1 MVICKTNIHKTVIE
15 MKFFFLPFLYLA
27 LFLVSCGS
35 SSSKNEKEKINYDY
49 QGACYENDFEK
60 AHLIINKMKSEA
72 EDFRNSNQL
81 TEEKF
86 WGGTDYSN
94 QDKYANM
101 VRSYLEGVDYVY
113 NAEIRLLLQDNSVEN
128 SKRIVFLLNEMDGEI
143 AKYQDNAVYYD
154 IEQQAKKISIRI
166 RENVASLADEM
177 GNTDLS
183 DKIKNYYCPVKLL
196 QR

>member
-1 MVICKTNIHKTVIE
+1 MKGSRNNNIRIAKYMRKVKLLATCWLVFFICI
-15 MKFFFLPFLYLA
+15 A
-27 LFLVSCGS
+27 CGQKKS
-35 SSSKNEKEKINYDY
+35 NYDY

-72 EDFRNSNQL
+72 EDFHNSNQL
-81 TEEKF
+81 RKEKS
-86 WGGTDYSN
+86 WGGNDYSN

-113 NAEIRLLLQDNSVEN
+113 NAEIRFLLQDNSVEN
-128 SKRIVFLLNEMDGEI
+128 SKRIVFLLSEMDGEI
-143 AKYQDNAVYYD
+143 AKYQNDAVYTD
-154 IEQQAKKISIRI
+154 IEQQAKEISIRV

-183 DKIKNYYCPVKLL
+183 DKIKNAIPQSYENSKDVLN
-196 QR
+196 

>member
-1 MVICKTNIHKTVIE
+1 MKGSRNNNIRIAKYMRKVKLLATCWLVFFICI
-15 MKFFFLPFLYLA
+15 A
-27 LFLVSCGS
+27 CGQKKS
-35 SSSKNEKEKINYDY
+35 NYDY

-72 EDFRNSNQL
+72 EDFHNSNQL
-81 TEEKF
+81 RKEKS

-113 NAEIRLLLQDNSVEN
+113 NAEIRFLLQDNSVEN
-128 SKRIVFLLNEMDGEI
+128 SKRIVFLLSEMDGEI
-143 AKYQDNAVYYD
+143 AKYQNDAVYTD
-154 IEQQAKKISIRI
+154 IEQQAKEISIRV

-183 DKIKNYYCPVKLL
+183 DKIKNAIPQSYKNSKDVLN
-196 QR
+196 

>member
-1 MVICKTNIHKTVIE
+1 MKGSRNNNIRIAKYMRKVKLLATCWLVFFICI
-15 MKFFFLPFLYLA
+15 A
-27 LFLVSCGS
+27 CGQKKS
-35 SSSKNEKEKINYDY
+35 NYDY

-81 TEEKF
+81 REKKF

-113 NAEIRLLLQDNSVEN
+113 NAEIRFLLQDNSVEN
-128 SKRIVFLLNEMDGEI
+128 SKRIVFLLSEMDGEI
-143 AKYQDNAVYYD
+143 AKYQNDAVYTD
-154 IEQQAKKISIRI
+154 IEQQAKEISIRV

-183 DKIKNYYCPVKLL
+183 DKIKNAIPQSYENNKDVLN
-196 QR
+196 

>member
-1 MVICKTNIHKTVIE
+1 MKGSRNNNIRIAKYMRKVKLLATCWLVFFICI
-15 MKFFFLPFLYLA
+15 A
-27 LFLVSCGS
+27 CGQKKS
-35 SSSKNEKEKINYDY
+35 NYDY

-72 EDFRNSNQL
+72 EDFHNSNQL
-81 TEEKF
+81 RKEKL

-113 NAEIRLLLQDNSVEN
+113 NAEIRFLLQDNSVEN
-128 SKRIVFLLNEMDGEI
+128 SKRIVFLLSEMDGEI
-143 AKYQDNAVYYD
+143 AKYQNDAVYTD
-154 IEQQAKKISIRI
+154 IEQQAKEISIRV

-183 DKIKNYYCPVKLL
+183 DKIKNAIPQSYENSKDVLN
-196 QR
+196 

>member
-1 MVICKTNIHKTVIE
+1 MKGSRNNNIRIAKYMRKVKLLATCWLVFFICI
-15 MKFFFLPFLYLA
+15 A
-27 LFLVSCGS
+27 CGQKKS
-35 SSSKNEKEKINYDY
+35 NYDY

-72 EDFRNSNQL
+72 EDFHNSNQL
-81 TEEKF
+81 RKEKS

-113 NAEIRLLLQDNSVEN
+113 NAEIRFLLQDNRVEN
-128 SKRIVFLLNEMDGEI
+128 SKRIVFLLSEMDGEI
-143 AKYQDNAVYYD
+143 AKYQNDAVYTD
-154 IEQQAKKISIRI
+154 IEQQAKEISIRV

-183 DKIKNYYCPVKLL
+183 DKIKNAIPQSYENSKDVLN
-196 QR
+196 